1 MKNNSAKS
9 SNLKRKLD
17 GQPAK
22 RFSYANAEARAKLI
36 TLSKG
41 SPREMQS
48 LAKMLLYL
56 MQNLNDQLK
65 GLDNA
70 VQCYYPKISKVMKER
85 KINIDSETGPSK
97 KIQ

>member
-1 MKNNSAKS
+1 
-9 SNLKRKLD
+9 
-17 GQPAK
+17 
-22 RFSYANAEARAKLI
+22 
-36 TLSKG
+36 
-41 SPREMQS
+41 MQS

-70 VQCYYPKISKVMKER
+70 VQYYYPKISKVMKER
-85 KINIDSETGPSK
+85 KINIDSETEPSK